1 LEIRGRENVG
11 TLFAYFAYFAVDE
24 GSFVSPIQ
32 GTLIYEMA
40 STRCARFS
48 QAIIFWAFSPLK
60 FGLREQFF
68 VTFVTFVW
76 KSDPWLNTRPKSKV
90 GFAHPWLR
98 EFPGYAMLAGA
109 RADDVGKVI
118 LKNMPC

>member
-1 LEIRGRENVG
+1 MTHLPWATIVRPYG
-11 TLFAYFAYFAVDE
+11 TFSLCCAEVD
-24 GSFVSPIQ
+24 SCVR
-32 GTLIYEMA
+32 A
-40 STRCARFS
+40 FS
-48 QAIIFWAFSPLK
+48 WAFSPLK